1 MDNQYVFWS
10 LEGRFCGNNNL
21 TCRRSFTSGQWC
33 QLDWVTAAAK
43 TCRKM
48 KRLRWHL
55 RRVPSRSPAFSFLG
69 FLLCTS
75 LSPKFQ
81 WLNQTHCQKA
91 REPSHF
97 IHLGE
102 IPRPEGRSSELERID
117 PKNKENIASTRFFI
131 HFFFLVPH
139 LIIKPKCL
147 AQGATAHWTQHTV
160 TPLFAPLSFLNY
172 VPSLLSAKLSLL
184 LSLPL
189 PIKKSRNAKPTHIL
203 KKTLLSSQSLIK
215 LKYKLLKRD
224 LHLLIIY
231 IFFLFAVKSNPISLQ
246 P

>member
-160 TPLFAPLSFLNY
+160 TPSNFSE
-172 VPSLLSAKLSLL
+172 SQLLQWFHREDNK
-184 LSLPL
+184 
-189 PIKKSRNAKPTHIL
+189 IW
-203 KKTLLSSQSLIK
+203 SQIGK
-215 LKYKLLKRD
+215 D
-224 LHLLIIY
+224 
-231 IFFLFAVKSNPISLQ
+231 
-246 P
+246 